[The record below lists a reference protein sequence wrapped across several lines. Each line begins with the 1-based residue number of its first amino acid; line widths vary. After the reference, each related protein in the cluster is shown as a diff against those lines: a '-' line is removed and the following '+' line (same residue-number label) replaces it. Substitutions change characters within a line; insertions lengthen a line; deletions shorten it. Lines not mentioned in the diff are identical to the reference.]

1 MKVIYDRI
9 ESIRGNLIMV
19 RAEGVSLGELARIEL
34 ADGRLVYASVLRIDG
49 NLVTLQ
55 VFENTR
61 GISTSDRVSF
71 LKRQMQ
77 VVYGDT
83 LFGRRMSGSGVPI
96 DGGPIP
102 EGEKVNIGTPSFNP
116 TRRVIPRLMVQTN
129 IPMIDVFNCLVK
141 SQKIPIFSVAGEP
154 YNALLMRIA
163 NQTDADVVIIGGMGL
178 TFKDYQAFI
187 DNAEEAG
194 SAHKTIMFI
203 HRATD
208 PAVECLLAP
217 DMALACAE
225 RFAMNGKHVLVLLT
239 DMTAFADAI
248 KEIAITMDQVP
259 SNRGYPGSLYSDLAA
274 RYEKAVLIEGSG
286 SITIVAVTT
295 MPGDDV
301 THPVPD
307 NTGYITEG
315 QFYLHNGVIDPF
327 GSLSR
332 LKQLVIGK
340 VTREDHGDLANAMI
354 RLYAESKKARERQSM
369 GFKLSHWD
377 EQLIAFGKLFEEKM
391 MNLEVNCPIEEAL
404 DLGWALLGQCFK
416 PDQVGIRQKYIDA
429 YWVKNAK
436 QQEEKKEDS
445 IKPSVKRPKE
455 AQHV

>member
-1 MKVIYDRI
+1 MKIMYDRI
-9 ESIRGNLIMV
+9 NSMRGNLITV
-19 RAEGVSLGELARIEL
+19 TAEGVGLGEMARVDL
-34 ADGRLVYASVLRIDG
+34 KDGRGVYASVLRIDG
-49 NLVTLQ
+49 DQVTLQ
-55 VFENTR
+55 VFQTTR
-61 GISTSDRVSF
+61 GISTGDRVTF
-71 LKRQMQ
+71 LNRQMQ
-77 VVYGDT
+77 AIYGEA
-83 LFGRRMSGSGVPI
+83 LLGRRLSGTGKPI
-96 DGGPIP
+96 DGGPEVI
-102 EGEKVNIGTPSFNP
+102 GEAINIGSTSFNP
-116 TRRVIPRLMVQTN
+116 VRRIIPREMVRTN

-178 TFKDYQAFI
+178 TFKEYQAFI
-187 DNAEEAG
+187 DNAEAAG
-194 SAHKTIMFI
+194 TMNKTVMFI

-208 PAVECLLAP
+208 PAVECLLVP

-225 RFAMNGKHVLVLLT
+225 RFATDGKNVLVLLT
-239 DMTAFADAI
+239 DMTAFADSI

-274 RYEKAVLIEGSG
+274 RYEKAVSIEGSG
-286 SITIVAVTT
+286 SITIIGVTT

-315 QFYLHNGVIDPF
+315 QFYLHGGRIDPF

-354 RLYAESKKARERQSM
+354 RLYAESKKARERQAM
-369 GFKLSHWD
+369 GFKLSRWD
-377 EQLIAFGKLFEEKM
+377 EKLLAYSHLFEDRM
-391 MNLEVNCPIEEAL
+391 MNLDVNYTLEQAL
-404 DLGWALLGQCFK
+404 DLGWETLAECFQ
-416 PDQVGIRQKYIDA
+416 PNEVGIKQNLTTKY
-429 YWVKNAK
+429 W
-436 QQEEKKEDS
+436 
-445 IKPSVKRPKE
+445 PKVE
-455 AQHV
+455 AQTA

>member
-1 MKVIYDRI
+1 MKKVYERI
-9 ESIRGNLIMV
+9 NDMRGNLITV
-19 RAEGVSLGELARIEL
+19 TASDVSLGELARIDMQ
-34 ADGRLVYASVLRIDG
+34 DGRHVYASVLRIDG
-49 NLVTLQ
+49 QEVTLQ
-55 VFENTR
+55 VFQSTR
-61 GISTSDRVSF
+61 GISTHDKVVF

-77 VVYGDT
+77 ATFGDSI
-83 LFGRRMSGSGVPI
+83 LGRRLSGAGVPV
-96 DGGPIP
+96 DGGPAVY
-102 EGEKVNIGTPSFNP
+102 GENIDIGGTSFNP
-116 TRRVIPRLMVQTN
+116 VKRIIPREQVRTN

-187 DNAEEAG
+187 DNAEQSG
-194 SAHKTIMFI
+194 SMDKTVMFV

-208 PAVECLLAP
+208 PAVECLLVP
-217 DMALACAE
+217 DMALAVAE
-225 RFAMNGKHVLVLLT
+225 KFATNGKNVLVLLT

-259 SNRGYPGSLYSDLAA
+259 SNRGYPGSLYSDLAS

-286 SITIVAVTT
+286 SITIVGVTT

-315 QFYLHNGVIDPF
+315 QYYLHNKSIDPF

-332 LKQLVIGK
+332 LKQLVIGTA
-340 VTREDHGDLANAMI
+340 TREDHGDVANGMI

-369 GFKLSHWD
+369 GFKLSRWD
-377 EQLIAFGKLFEEKM
+377 EQLLSFSKLFEERM
-391 MNLEVNCPIEEAL
+391 MNLEVNLSVEDAL
-404 DLGWALLGQCFK
+404 DLGWKTLSECFK
-416 PDQVGIRQKYIDA
+416 PDEVGIKQSMVNKY
-429 YWVKNAK
+429 W
-436 QQEEKKEDS
+436 
-445 IKPSVKRPKE
+445 PK
-455 AQHV
+455 A

>member
-1 MKVIYDRI
+1 MKMVHEKINDM
-9 ESIRGNLIMV
+9 RGNLV
-19 RAEGVSLGELARIEL
+19 TVTANNVGLGELARIDKN
-34 ADGRLVYASVLRIDG
+34 DGRSIYASVLRIEGDQ
-49 NLVTLQ
+49 VTLQ

-61 GISTSDRVSF
+61 GISTNDKLTF

-77 VVYGDT
+77 ATYGDS
-83 LFGRRMSGSGVPI
+83 LLGRRLSGAGEPI
-96 DGGPIP
+96 DGGPDIVGDP
-102 EGEKVNIGTPSFNP
+102 VNIGGTSFNP
-116 TRRVIPRLMVQTN
+116 VKRIIPREMVRTN

-141 SQKIPIFSVAGEP
+141 SQKIPIFSIPGEP

-194 SAHKTIMFI
+194 TMNKTVMFI

-208 PAVECLLAP
+208 PAVECLLVP

-225 RFAMNGKHVLVLLT
+225 RFAINDKNVLVLLT
-239 DMTAFADAI
+239 DMTAFSDAI
-248 KEIAITMDQVP
+248 KEISITMDQVP
-259 SNRGYPGSLYSDLAA
+259 SNRGYPGSLYSDLAS

-315 QFYLHNGVIDPF
+315 QFYLHHGRIDPF

-340 VTREDHGDLANAMI
+340 VTREDHADLANAMI

-369 GFKLSHWD
+369 GFKLSRWD
-377 EQLIAFGKLFEEKM
+377 EQLLNYSILFEDRM
-391 MNLEVNCPIEEAL
+391 MNLEVNYPLEDAL
-404 DLGWALLGQCFK
+404 DIGWKTLAECFQ
-416 PDQVGIRQKYIDA
+416 PDEVGIKQSILNKY
-429 YWVKNAK
+429 WHGRN
-436 QQEEKKEDS
+436 
-445 IKPSVKRPKE
+445 
-455 AQHV
+455 

>member
-1 MKVIYDRI
+1 MKTVYDRI
-9 ESIRGNLIMV
+9 ENMRGNLVMV
-19 RAEGVSLGELARIEL
+19 RATGVSLGEMAQIERG
-34 ADGRLVYASVLRIDG
+34 DGRTLYASVLRIEGDQ
-49 NLVTLQ
+49 VTLQ

-61 GISTSDRVSF
+61 GISTVDRVTF

-77 VVYGDT
+77 VVCGNAI
-83 LFGRRMSGSGVPI
+83 LGRRLSGSGVPI
-96 DGGPIP
+96 DGGPEIH
-102 EGEKVNIGTPSFNP
+102 GERINIGSTSFNP
-116 TRRVIPRLMVQTN
+116 TRRVIPRLQVRTN

-163 NQTDADVVIIGGMGL
+163 NQTDADVVVIGGMGL

-187 DNAEEAG
+187 DNAEESG
-194 SAHKTIMFI
+194 SMHKTSMFI

-208 PAVECLLAP
+208 PAVECLLVP

-225 RFAMNGKHVLVLLT
+225 RFAVNGQHVLVLLT

-259 SNRGYPGSLYSDLAA
+259 SNRGYPGSLYSDLAS

-286 SITIVAVTT
+286 SITVISVTT

-315 QFYLHNGVIDPF
+315 QFYLHHGTIDPF

-340 VTREDHGDLANAMI
+340 ATREDHGDLANALI
-354 RLYAESKKARERQSM
+354 RLYAESKKAREREAM
-369 GFKLSHWD
+369 GFKVSRWD
-377 EQLIAFGKLFEEKM
+377 EQLLHFSRQFEGTM
-391 MNLEVNCPIEEAL
+391 MDLEVNYSLEEAL
-404 DLGWALLGQCFK
+404 DLGWKLLSDSFK
-416 PDQVGIRQKYIDA
+416 ADQVGIRQSLIDKF
-429 YWVKNAK
+429 WV
-436 QQEEKKEDS
+436 
-445 IKPSVKRPKE
+445 P
-455 AQHV
+455 HG